1 MSTSIIRG
9 RTLTFNR
16 KPNSINDAESY
27 NYIEDGAIL
36 IQDGTIKKIGSFKDI
51 KKHSPKDIKI
61 YDHTQQLLI
70 PGFVDAHLHFPQ
82 IQLVGSYAANSFR
95 MVKKLYFY

>member
-16 KPNSINDAESY
+16 KPNSINDVESY

-36 IQDGTIKKIGSFKDI
+36 IQGGTIKKIGLFKDI
-51 KKHSPKDIKI
+51 KSIQ
-61 YDHTQQLLI
+61 YFFQVQLSNEYH
-70 PGFVDAHLHFPQ
+70 PPF
-82 IQLVGSYAANSFR
+82 
-95 MVKKLYFY
+95 LYQG